1 MEKCYISLNSY
12 LTLAYGKFLLP
23 FPRVRHIYR
32 IHNLHPLG
40 RRGAHEKTM
49 MVKIII
55 IQDKI
60 QPRTGHEGPDG
71 EKNYGSTLA

>member
-1 MEKCYISLNSY
+1 
-12 LTLAYGKFLLP
+12 
-23 FPRVRHIYR
+23 
-32 IHNLHPLG
+32 
-40 RRGAHEKTM
+40 

-71 EKNYGSTLA
+71 DKKYGSTLA